1 MIPLCIRKN
10 VTIFESLMGPRKSSC
25 DIPSVTT
32 QGQDCPYIF
41 FWLKHLFPPKNKAF
55 DLSIEDVPLVFHHIS
70 S

>member
-1 MIPLCIRKN
+1 
-10 VTIFESLMGPRKSSC
+10 MGPRKSRC
-25 DIPSVTT
+25 DIPSVTI

-41 FWLKHLFPPKNKAF
+41 FWLKHLFLPKNKAF